1 MRIILDRMDFNMN
14 VFERLQRCV
23 PAHVQPKFKTVAELR
38 AFHEQ
43 EAAKFSRETYDHC
56 QAAKVKQVIG
66 RCGIK
71 KKHLSCTFN
80 NYYTERTEQ
89 RQAHQ
94 MARGLFDGYLKRD
107 VRSFVFSGRPGTG
120 KNHLACA
127 IGNGLLARQ
136 KSVVVITVSDLM
148 MQLRNSYQP
157 NPEVTE
163 TQIIKHLSGV
173 DLLILDEVG
182 LQRRNNNEAIMLNQI
197 IDNRYIA
204 DKPTGVLTNL
214 ANNELVECLG
224 ERAVER
230 LMENGGQ
237 WVAFTWDSYRKSH
250 VKAVNKSVAGRAA

>member
-1 MRIILDRMDFNMN
+1 MN

-23 PAHVQPKFKTVAELR
+23 PAHVQPKFTTVAEMR

-43 EAAKFSRETYDHC
+43 EATKLSREVYEQC
-56 QAAKVKQVIG
+56 QATKVKNVIG

-71 KKHLSCTFN
+71 KKHLNCAFD
-80 NYYTERTEQ
+80 NYYTERAEQ
-89 RQAHQ
+89 RQAYQ
-94 MARGLFDGYLKRD
+94 IARGLFDGYLKND

-163 TQIIKHLSGV
+163 TQIIKHLSQV

-237 WVAFTWDSYRKSH
+237 WVPFTWDSYRKSH
-250 VKAVNKSVAGRAA
+250 VKTAGRKVA

>member
-1 MRIILDRMDFNMN
+1 MSVFDRIQQRM
-14 VFERLQRCV
+14 
-23 PAHVQPKFKTVAELR
+23 PAHVQPKFTTVAELR
-38 AFHEQ
+38 AFHEH
-43 EAAKFSRETYDHC
+43 EAAKLSREVYEQC
-56 QAAKVKQVIG
+56 QATKVKQVIG

-71 KKHLSCTFN
+71 KKHLNCSFD
-80 NYYTERTEQ
+80 NYYTDRAEQ
-89 RQAHQ
+89 RQAYQ
-94 MARGLFDGYLKRD
+94 VARGLFDGNLKQNT
-107 VRSFVFSGRPGTG
+107 RSFVFSGRPGTG

-127 IGNGLLARQ
+127 IGNGLLAHQ

-163 TQIIKHLSGV
+163 TQIIKHLSQV

-182 LQRRNNNEAIMLNQI
+182 LQRRNNSEAIMLNQI

-237 WVAFTWDSYRKSH
+237 WVAFTWDSYRK
-250 VKAVNKSVAGRAA
+250 AGRKAA

>member
-1 MRIILDRMDFNMN
+1 MN

-23 PAHVQPKFKTVAELR
+23 PAHVQPKFTTVAELR

-43 EAAKFSRETYDHC
+43 EAAKFSREAYEHC
-56 QAAKVKQVIG
+56 QTTKVKQVIG

-71 KKHLSCTFN
+71 KKHLNCSFD
-80 NYYTERTEQ
+80 NYYTDRAEQ
-89 RQAHQ
+89 RQAYQ
-94 MARGLFDGYLKRD
+94 IARGLFDGYLNQAS
-107 VRSFVFSGRPGTG
+107 RSFVFSGRPGTG

-127 IGNGLLARQ
+127 IGNGLLARK

-163 TQIIKHLSGV
+163 TQIIKHLSQV

-237 WVAFTWDSYRKSH
+237 WVAFTWDSYRK
-250 VKAVNKSVAGRAA
+250 AGRKVA

>member
-1 MRIILDRMDFNMN
+1 MS

-23 PAHVQPKFKTVAELR
+23 PAHVLPKFTTVAEMR

-43 EAAKFSRETYDHC
+43 EAAKLSREVYDQC
-56 QAAKVKQVIG
+56 QATKVKNVIG

-71 KKHLSCTFN
+71 PKHLKCSFD
-80 NYYTERTEQ
+80 NYYTERAEQ
-89 RQAHQ
+89 RQAYQ
-94 MARGLFDGYLKRD
+94 IASGLFAGYCKGA
-107 VRSFVFSGRPGTG
+107 VRNFVFSGRPGTG

-163 TQIIKHLSGV
+163 TQIIKHLSQV

-214 ANNELVECLG
+214 ANSELVECLG

-237 WVAFTWDSYRKSH
+237 WVAFTWDSYRK
-250 VKAVNKSVAGRAA
+250 AGRKAA

>member
-1 MRIILDRMDFNMN
+1 MS

-23 PAHVQPKFKTVAELR
+23 PAHVQPKFTTVAEMR

-43 EAAKFSRETYDHC
+43 EAAKLSREVYEYC
-56 QAAKVKQVIG
+56 QATKVKNVIG

-71 KKHLSCTFN
+71 KKHLNCSFE
-80 NYYTERTEQ
+80 NYYTDCAEQ
-89 RQAHQ
+89 RQAYQ
-94 MARGLFDGYLKRD
+94 VARSLLSEYQKGSA
-107 VRSFVFSGRPGTG
+107 RSFVFSGRPGTG

-127 IGNGLLARQ
+127 IGSGLMVGK

-163 TQIIKHLSGV
+163 TQIIKHLSQV

-237 WVAFTWDSYRKSH
+237 WVPFTWDSYRK
-250 VKAVNKSVAGRAA
+250 AGRKAA

>member
-1 MRIILDRMDFNMN
+1 MN

-23 PAHVQPKFKTVAELR
+23 PAHVQPKFTTVAEMR

-43 EAAKFSRETYDHC
+43 EAAKLSREVYDQC
-56 QAAKVKQVIG
+56 QATKVKNVIG

-71 KKHLSCTFN
+71 KKHLNCTFD
-80 NYYTERTEQ
+80 NYYTERAEQ
-89 RQAHQ
+89 RQAYQ
-94 MARGLFDGYLKRD
+94 IASSLFAGYCKGV
-107 VRSFVFSGRPGTG
+107 VRNFVFSGRPGTG

-163 TQIIKHLSGV
+163 TQIIKHLSQV

-237 WVAFTWDSYRKSH
+237 WVPFTWDSYRKSH
-250 VKAVNKSVAGRAA
+250 VKTGRAA